1 MLLVIDA
8 SVAVKCLVSEEDSV
22 ASEQLLGRGHVL
34 HAPSSL
40 SEKHG
45 WRVVGGMMG

>member
-1 MLLVIDA
+1 MGLKNDNSCAIISMRQCFYA
-8 SVAVKCLVSEEDSV
+8 
-22 ASEQLLGRGHVL
+22 
-34 HAPSSL
+34 HAGSSSSL